1 MAENTDINL
10 ISAWLNQLYRSKILL
25 LNLYHPWY
33 PHEWVPWYPA
43 EPRSKRGHH
52 WSIPQ
57 IGGKRGTVIYLIEE
71 YFDSLCLRGETP
83 QPVAQPPKRQ
93 PKRNG
98 RGIEATAFLVWK
110 IHMAI
115 MAIPNQG
122 SGCARALVEQGH
134 DSRSFCYWFHALQ
147 GSNRNMR
154 SGPENWQSQN

>member
-1 MAENTDINL
+1 MSGFHGILQSRA
-10 ISAWLNQLYRSKILL
+10 LNAGITGAS
-25 LNLYHPWY
+25 
-33 PHEWVPWYPA
+33 
-43 EPRSKRGHH
+43 
-52 WSIPQ
+52 PQ

-134 DSRSFCYWFHALQ
+134 DSRSSYYWFHALQ

-154 SGPENWQSQN
+154 SGPEN